1 MFGLMM
7 DYPLTLDRIVERA
20 NRLFPHKRVRTK
32 QLDGSLHDYTYAD
45 LYRRSRKLARHD

>member
-20 NRLFPHKRVRTK
+20 NPLFPHKRVRTK
-32 QLDGSLHDYTYAD
+32 QNGNPG
-45 LYRRSRKLARHD
+45 